1 MSINGAGTRFLSP
14 RETIESGL
22 PELLIGKPRIE
33 TATSSSL
40 KHLFVGTTGRWTNF
54 TNDVSTFYNTEALH
68 DAFTRGQDIG
78 TSIDLESLRQ
88 KWPHFSSLEHTYVAE
103 ERDLQA
109 RFLNNVMDP
118 VAAVV
123 KTLHNAKIGFE
134 TERDKLKAVL
144 PHDIQFGSSKIVP
157 VADREINEPDIV
169 VKIPVMVEFG
179 LLAS

>member
-1 MSINGAGTRFLSP
+1 
-14 RETIESGL
+14 
-22 PELLIGKPRIE
+22 
-33 TATSSSL
+33 
-40 KHLFVGTTGRWTNF
+40 
-54 TNDVSTFYNTEALH
+54 
-68 DAFTRGQDIG
+68 
-78 TSIDLESLRQ
+78 
-88 KWPHFSSLEHTYVAE
+88 
-103 ERDLQA
+103 
-109 RFLNNVMDP
+109 MDP